1 MMMKFNRILLG
12 AAALFAMFSAFE
24 ANAQTTDTRN
34 LNVSATV
41 PTVCLIDSAAT
52 INMAFNLSDLATR
65 GADYIVDVTLDWRCS
80 ATVPVVVDLGGT
92 TATARTM
99 AGPNPLKPLPYTLTD
114 DVDVLW
120 GDDTNGATSRALTG
134 AGMGIPAQQNTII
147 RGTIALTDAQ
157 AADVG
162 AYSDTVLISF
172 TY

>member
-1 MMMKFNRILLG
+1 MMMKFNGILLG
-12 AAALFAMFSAFE
+12 AVALFAMFSTFE

-52 INMAFNLSDLATR
+52 INMAFNLSDLASRLT
-65 GADYIVDVTLDWRCS
+65 DYVVDVTLDWRCS
-80 ATVPVVVDLGGT
+80 ATVPVVVDLGGAD
-92 TATARTM
+92 ATARTM
-99 AGPNPLKPLPYTLTD
+99 AGPNPLPYTLTD
-114 DVDVLW
+114 DLDVLW
-120 GDDTNGATSRALTG
+120 GDDANGATSRALIG
-134 AGMGIPAQQNTII
+134 AGMGIPAQQNTVI
-147 RGTIALTDAQ
+147 RGTLALTDAQ